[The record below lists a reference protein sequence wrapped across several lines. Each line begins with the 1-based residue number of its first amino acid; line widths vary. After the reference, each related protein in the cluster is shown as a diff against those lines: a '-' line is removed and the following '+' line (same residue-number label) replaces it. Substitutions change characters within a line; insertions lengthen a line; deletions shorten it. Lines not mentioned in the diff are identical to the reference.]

1 MFSVTV
7 WVGTSAKCWWTMP
20 MPAAIAS
27 RGERRSIG
35 SPKTRISP
43 ASGR

>member
-7 WVGTSAKCWWTMP
+7 WVGTRAKCWWTMP
-20 MPAAIAS
+20 NPAAIAS
-27 RGERRSIG
+27 RGERNSTG
-35 SPKTRISP
+35 LPDTRISP

>member
-7 WVGTSAKCWWTMP
+7 CVGTSAKCWWTMP
-20 MPAAIAS
+20 TPAAIAS
-27 RGERRSIG
+27 RGERKSTG
-35 SPKTRISP
+35 LPKSRISP